1 MGSMTGKRVL
11 VTGAT
16 AGIGLETARALAKEG
31 AEVIIV
37 GRNPEKTKAA
47 LEELKATSGNPNISA
62 LLADLSSMAQVRKL
76 AADFL
81 AKFDRLDVLV
91 NNAGAMN
98 PKHEKTADGFELTF
112 ATNHLSPFLLTNLLV
127 PALEK
132 AAPSRVV
139 CVASEAHRQATL
151 DFDDLMTEPYSA
163 FKAYG
168 RSKLANILFG
178 RELARRLQR
187 KGVTVNTL
195 HPGVVGSNF
204 FAGKPGVW
212 GVVGKVASVFMLS
225 NEDGAR
231 TSIYLATS
239 KDVEG
244 VTGKYFD
251 KSRERTPNQFS
262 RDDAAARKLWDASE
276 KLTGFTAQA

>member
-1 MGSMTGKRVL
+1 MGSMAGKRVL

-16 AGIGLETARALAKEG
+16 AGIGLETARAIAKEG
-31 AEVIIV
+31 AELIIV
-37 GRNPEKTKAA
+37 GRNPEKTKAV
-47 LEELKATSGNPNISA
+47 LEELKATSGNSNISF
-62 LLADLSSMAQVRKL
+62 LLADLSSMAAVRKL
-76 AADFL
+76 AAEFL

-91 NNAGAMN
+91 NNAGAVN
-98 PKHEKTADGFELTF
+98 PKHEKTAEGFELTF
-112 ATNHLSPFLLTNLLV
+112 AMNHLSYFLLTNLLV

-139 CVASEAHRQATL
+139 CVASEAHRGAKL

-178 RELARRLQR
+178 RELARRLQSR
-187 KGVTVNTL
+187 GITVNTL
-195 HPGVVGSNF
+195 HPGVVGSSF
-204 FAGKPGVW
+204 LAGKPGFW
-212 GVVGKVASVFMLS
+212 GVVGKVASVFMIS
-225 NEDGAR
+225 NEAGAK

-239 KDVEG
+239 KDVDG

-251 KSRERTPNQFS
+251 KSRERLPDAFAQ
-262 RDDAAARKLWDASE
+262 DDAAAKRLWEVSE

>member
-1 MGSMTGKRVL
+1 MGTMTGKRVM

-16 AGIGLETARALAKEG
+16 AGIGFETAKAIAKEG

-37 GRNPEKTKAA
+37 GRNEAKTKDVV
-47 LEELKATSGNPNISA
+47 EQLKSASGNQAISF
-62 LLADLSSMAQVRKL
+62 LLADLSSLAQVRKL

-81 AKFDRLDVLV
+81 AKYDRLDVLV
-91 NNAGAMN
+91 NNAGSVN
-98 PKHEKTADGFELTF
+98 PKREKSADGFELTF
-112 ATNHLSPFLLTNLLV
+112 AANHLQYFLLTNLLL

-132 AAPSRVV
+132 AAPARVV
-139 CVASEAHRQATL
+139 CVASEAHRGATL
-151 DFDDLMTEPYSA
+151 DFADLMTEPYSA
-163 FKAYG
+163 FDAYG

-178 RELARRLQR
+178 REAARRFAA
-187 KGVTVNTL
+187 KGITVNTL

-204 FAGKPGVW
+204 LAGKPGFW
-212 GVVGKVASVFMLS
+212 GVIGKLSTVFLLS
-225 NEDGAR
+225 NEKGAK

-251 KSRERTPNQFS
+251 KCRERTPSPAAQ
-262 RDDAAARKLWDASE
+262 DDVAAARLWAESE
-276 KLTGFTAQA
+276 KLTGFTAPV